1 MVGIEDKRA
10 FCVLDYHVLQ
20 SVIAVQRHFRTRFG
34 EDSPSGPSIRKW
46 YSDFKTRGCICKR
59 KTSGRP
65 SVSEQTLIRIRES
78 FTRSLQWSS
87 H

>member
-10 FCVLDYHVLQ
+10 FCVLDYHVHQ
-20 SVIAVQRHFRTRFG
+20 SVVAVQRHFRTIFG
-34 EDSPSGPSIRKW
+34 DPSIRKW

-65 SVSEQTLIRIRES
+65 SLSEQILIRICE
-78 FTRSLQWSS
+78 FTHSPQWSS